1 MHTVQETPRAVTFF
15 SGHPD
20 EIDALVEQAKHPQP
34 PVDAPPMYPCP
45 CCEKTTAWYVGR
57 SSSWFSPYYQ
67 CYCGWWE
74 RAEVYERGGGA

>member
-1 MHTVQETPRAVTFF
+1 
-15 SGHPD
+15 
-20 EIDALVEQAKHPQP
+20 
-34 PVDAPPMYPCP
+34 MYPCP